1 MLLELADAPVS
12 SGKLISVPISLDY
25 DLFEFTVYLV
35 HFFLD
40 ALFAFRHGG
49 VSGARHRH
57 VKLGR
62 ELRREL
68 LMVFLHHLSAFLLK
82 HGYFL
87 IELIYGQN
95 VPGKPQLTSCGFC
108 RLPSVYFALKLDES
122 SILLLKLF
130 RKILSGNLLS
140 SNDTLLIFKLTLDP
154 KEVPLLGPAA
164 SLLFR
169 ELLNKDPLANNGG
182 TRVV

>member
-1 MLLELADAPVS
+1 
-12 SGKLISVPISLDY
+12 
-25 DLFEFTVYLV
+25 LFEFIVYLV
-35 HFFLD
+35 HFLLN
-40 ALFAFRHGG
+40 ALFALRRGG
-49 VSGARHRH
+49 VSSAPHRH

-68 LMVFLHHLSAFLLK
+68 LMVFLHDLNAFLLK
-82 HGYFL
+82 HGHL
-87 IELIYGQN
+87 HIELVYGQN
-95 VPGKPQLTSCGFC
+95 VPGKPQLTSCGLG

-130 RKILSGNLLS
+130 RKTLSGNLLS

-164 SLLFR
+164 SLFFR
-169 ELLNKDPLANNGG
+169 ELLDKDPLADNGG